1 MSHTELANYE
11 NGTRMQAILAII
23 QSEDTK
29 AAMEGLRAL
38 NLPCLERIASSGS
51 FLRQSNTAL
60 WLAARMEQ
68 VGAVLETLR
77 DTCHR
82 RVDRVPAY
90 YAEETT
96 MIFSASPVVEVGG
109 ATLFILDIEHYEV
122 V

>member
-1 MSHTELANYE
+1 MDVAEQTNKT
-11 NGTRMQAILAII
+11 GVQAILAII

-38 NLPCLERIASSGS
+38 DLPCLERIASSGS

-60 WLAARMEQ
+60 WLAAREEQ
-68 VGAVLETLR
+68 VETVLNTLR
-77 DTCHR
+77 HTCHR

-90 YAEETT
+90 YTEETT